1 MRQLNDALHK
11 AKLPEQQA
19 YKLIHLC
26 IHTFYVGGCGDENL
40 AGLYM
45 PVSDWMSP
53 SRKTDSR
60 KLCYTSTP
68 LYLSGPS
75 GSCFLIDSA

>member
-26 IHTFYVGGCGDENL
+26 IHTFYAGGCGNE
-40 AGLYM
+40 
-45 PVSDWMSP
+45 SP
-53 SRKTDSR
+53 AATTCLLVTEWAHQG
-60 KLCYTSTP
+60 KLIQESCASTP
-68 LYLSGPS
+68 LYLSCPW
-75 GSCFLIDSA
+75 GSHFLMYST